1 MTSHHRILLVSGA
14 DKEVRRIAPILRA
27 MGTQM
32 EARTSLREA
41 GDLGQFDLLMANY
54 DALDAEDRAHLLGM
68 TRGPRMLMISGG
80 TPQQDLSRLFDSQVL
95 TNLVARN
102 DEVDPD
108 DLIVTVQ
115 KLLRGD
121 IFGIEKYFIWGVEPR
136 TMKLNSSSQKSEA
149 LRSAE
154 AYATE
159 IGVRTRLVTLLCSV
173 ADEFITNAIFNA
185 AVDADGKSRY
195 SHLARNQEVVLQDH
209 EAVELKLICDGRRL
223 GISVADPFGS
233 LTRERLLG
241 YLAKCLRKGN
251 DQIDNKPGGAGL
263 GLYYVFESLSH
274 FVVNISPGKRTEMI
288 GLIDVRGSYKD
299 FAMRHKSF
307 NVFMG
312 A

>member
-1 MTSHHRILLVSGA
+1 MTSHHRILLISGA

-32 EARTSLREA
+32 ETRTSLREA
-41 GDLGQFDLLMANY
+41 GDLETYDLLMANY
-54 DALDAEDRAHLLGM
+54 DALDVEDRAYLLRM

-80 TPQQDLSRLFDSQVL
+80 TPQDDLSRLFGSQVL

-102 DEVDPD
+102 EEVDPD

-136 TMKLNSSSQKSEA
+136 SMTLNSSSQKSEA

-154 AYATE
+154 DYATQ
-159 IGVRTRLVTLLCSV
+159 IGVRSRLVTLLCSV

-195 SHLARNQEVVLQDH
+195 SHLARTHEVVLQDH

-241 YLAKCLRKGN
+241 YLAKCLRKGS
-251 DQIDNKPGGAGL
+251 DQIDDKPGGAGL